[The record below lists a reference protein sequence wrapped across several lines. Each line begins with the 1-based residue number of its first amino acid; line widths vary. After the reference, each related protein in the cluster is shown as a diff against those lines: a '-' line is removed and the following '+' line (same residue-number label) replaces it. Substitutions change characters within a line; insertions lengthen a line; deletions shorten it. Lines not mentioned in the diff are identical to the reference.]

1 MNRPVTSQQQK
12 TLEMETKSIGRLMWH
27 YFVPSFIGV
36 MVNSLYNIVDR
47 VYIGQGVGSLA
58 LAGLSVV
65 FPIMIIGAAFGM
77 MIGIGSGV
85 RVSINLGKKDF
96 SRAEQVLG
104 NGFTLMI
111 LVSVLYTIAGYAL
124 KDPLLRWFG
133 ATGATYDFAQE
144 YLDIILA
151 GGLFQTVGF
160 SLNNIIRAEGNARI
174 AMYSMLLSAGVNIVL
189 DPILIFGFGM
199 GVAGAAWA
207 TLISMAALD
216 VWVLNHFLRS
226 RKSVIK
232 LRLPAMRLDWRI
244 VKYIIAIGI
253 SPFSMQVASSAV
265 QAILN
270 TRLITYGGDL
280 AVSAIGIINSISMLV
295 VMSVVSITMAAQPI
309 IGYNYGAL
317 QFGRVKETL
326 KLSMLSATLVSVF
339 TWAIIMSFPDFI
351 VKLFNTSDPE
361 LLAIGVHGLRI
372 FLFMLPI
379 VGFQIVAGNYFQ
391 AVGKASTSLFL
402 TLLRQVLALI
412 PLLLILPTFFGLEGV
427 WGAMPLADIFSACVV
442 TFFLTRE
449 WKQLSRKELAV
460 MESSV
465 IFP

>member
-1 MNRPVTSQQQK
+1 
-12 TLEMETKSIGRLMWH
+12 METKSIGRLMWH

-442 TFFLTRE
+442 SFFLTRE

>member
-1 MNRPVTSQQQK
+1 
-12 TLEMETKSIGRLMWH
+12 MWH

>member
-1 MNRPVTSQQQK
+1 
-12 TLEMETKSIGRLMWH
+12 MWQ

-111 LVSVLYTIAGYAL
+111 LVSVLYTIAGYVL

-133 ATGATYDFAQE
+133 ATGATYDYAQE

-151 GGLFQTVGF
+151 AGLFQTVGF
-160 SLNNIIRAEGNARI
+160 GLNNIIRAEGNARI

-339 TWAIIMSFPDFI
+339 TWAIIMSFPGFI

-412 PLLLILPTFFGLEGV
+412 PLLLILPPLFGLEGV

-442 TFFLTRE
+442 SFFLTRE

>member
-1 MNRPVTSQQQK
+1 
-12 TLEMETKSIGRLMWH
+12 METKSIGRLMWQ

>member
-12 TLEMETKSIGRLMWH
+12 TLEMETKSIGRLMWQ

-111 LVSVLYTIAGYAL
+111 LVSVLYTIAGYVL

-133 ATGATYDFAQE
+133 ATGATYDYAQE

-151 GGLFQTVGF
+151 AGLFQTVGF
-160 SLNNIIRAEGNARI
+160 GLNNIIRAEGNARI

-339 TWAIIMSFPDFI
+339 TWAIIMSFPGFI

-412 PLLLILPTFFGLEGV
+412 PLLLILPPLFGLEGV

-442 TFFLTRE
+442 SFFLTRE

>member
-1 MNRPVTSQQQK
+1 
-12 TLEMETKSIGRLMWH
+12 MWQ

>member
-1 MNRPVTSQQQK
+1 
-12 TLEMETKSIGRLMWH
+12 
-27 YFVPSFIGV
+27 
-36 MVNSLYNIVDR
+36 
-47 VYIGQGVGSLA
+47 
-58 LAGLSVV
+58 
-65 FPIMIIGAAFGM
+65 
-77 MIGIGSGV
+77 
-85 RVSINLGKKDF
+85 
-96 SRAEQVLG
+96 
-104 NGFTLMI
+104 
-111 LVSVLYTIAGYAL
+111 
-124 KDPLLRWFG
+124 
-133 ATGATYDFAQE
+133 
-144 YLDIILA
+144 
-151 GGLFQTVGF
+151 
-160 SLNNIIRAEGNARI
+160 
-174 AMYSMLLSAGVNIVL
+174 
-189 DPILIFGFGM
+189 
-199 GVAGAAWA
+199 
-207 TLISMAALD
+207 
-216 VWVLNHFLRS
+216 
-226 RKSVIK
+226 
-232 LRLPAMRLDWRI
+232 
-244 VKYIIAIGI
+244 
-253 SPFSMQVASSAV
+253 
-265 QAILN
+265 
-270 TRLITYGGDL
+270 ITYGGDL